1 MLLFYRRR
9 GIVEIVKVE
18 LQGNELCRSLLP
30 MPLPYTCVVP
40 AANADIN
47 SKTVSF
53 ELSSPVTPPHV
64 ATISLDSGRCLS
76 LVAAQSCHSSVSQDD
91 FDVRLV
97 SLTERPY
104 ACEM

>member
-9 GIVEIVKVE
+9 GIVEIVKVQ

-40 AANADIN
+40 AANADIG

-64 ATISLDSGRCLS
+64 ATLSLTSGQCLS
-76 LVAAQSCHSSVSQDD
+76 VVSAQSCHSSLSPDN

-97 SLTERPY
+97 SL
-104 ACEM
+104 